1 MVILLF
7 NYWTNDP
14 AQIIQSPFVFD
25 HRFFSLWTFNISLRA
40 SKKKWWATILNIL
53 SELPRSFKLS
63 MWVQMTLVWKSHSYF
78 LTQNR
83 EQDWLSL
90 AVMKLRVWSDSHHSE
105 ICKGLILSASPVDF
119 HFQMIF
125 QRPIIFTIWQ
135 IQWFFASKSK
145 NTVKN
150 HFLMKRKGVNMSSK
164 YLTALMSFLSYFSI
178 DSVF

>member
-1 MVILLF
+1 MSHLLCYHDQLKMVILLF

-40 SKKKWWATILNIL
+40 SKKKWWATILSIL
-53 SELPRSFKLS
+53 SELPRGFKLS

-105 ICKGLILSASPVDF
+105 ICKGLIL
-119 HFQMIF
+119 
-125 QRPIIFTIWQ
+125 IISISSGLSLPGDIST
-135 IQWFFASKSK
+135 
-145 NTVKN
+145 TN
-150 HFLMKRKGVNMSSK
+150 HFHNLTNSMVLRLKEQK
-164 YLTALMSFLSYFSI
+164 YS
-178 DSVF
+178 